1 MGLINKFRLK
11 NKTNNNKTLKTE
23 SGDVNTYRGNDGGLE
38 EMKKMVSSV
47 QLSPSVVSDSL

>member
-11 NKTNNNKTLKTE
+11 NKTNNKTLKTE
-23 SGDVNTYRGNDGGLE
+23 SGDVNMYRGNDGGLE